1 MNHPNENDNSWTEDL
16 AELIRIKKE
25 ENEILKM
32 IGESLSH
39 PGKTLPGNQ
48 PDTAE
53 SNEDNES
60 NENNENLKP
69 EL

>member
-1 MNHPNENDNSWTEDL
+1 MDDQNEKDNSWTEDL

-32 IGESLSH
+32 LGESLSH

-48 PDTAE
+48 PDPAE
-53 SNEDNES
+53 CNEYNES
-60 NENNENLKP
+60 NGNNENNG
-69 EL
+69 